1 MSNNQIDRQEG
12 ERNLPGRG
20 KFLAGEDAY
29 DKRGHELP
37 TGTVPV
43 ADPHQHPEE
52 GDVVD
57 DPAEQRAAS
66 PTPAP
71 SAAAAKADP
80 HAAEETSQT
89 DAGK

>member
-1 MSNNQIDRQEG
+1 MNSDQIKRLEDDRT
-12 ERNLPGRG
+12 LPDKGQ
-20 KFLAGEDAY
+20 FLAGEDAY
-29 DKRGHELP
+29 DKRAHELP

-43 ADPHQHPEE
+43 PDPRRRPAE

-57 DPAEQRAAS
+57 DPAEQRATS

-80 HAAEETSQT
+80 QAEEETSQT

>member
-1 MSNNQIDRQEG
+1 MNRDQLDHLEQHRT
-12 ERNLPGRG
+12 LPDEG
-20 KFLAGEDAY
+20 KFLAAEDAY
-29 DKRGHELP
+29 DAHDHELP

-43 ADPHQHPEE
+43 SDPTARPAE

-57 DPAEQRAAS
+57 DPAEQQATS

-80 HAAEETSQT
+80 RAAEETRQT
-89 DAGK
+89 DPGQ